1 MARMDREIG
10 KRKAVPKARHTGP
23 AAMKDGSLKPVAK
36 AKQEG
41 RGSGKAAKPAQVRSY
56 EQNVDG
62 DWAEGDMGAGDYGA
76 PGGSSKV
83 SGGYGVT
90 QVKQIKSKAP
100 SSGSFRASD
109 GLGGGKGGMAVHK
122 SARGVGMHTD
132 KMMYEEDY

>member
-10 KRKAVPKARHTGP
+10 KRRAVPKARHTGP
-23 AAMKDGSLKPVAK
+23 AAMKAAAPPMRESKPKSGIK
-36 AKQEG
+36 A
-41 RGSGKAAKPAQVRSY
+41 SKPAPVRSY
-56 EQNVDG
+56 EQNVDA

-76 PGGSSKV
+76 PGGSSKA
-83 SGGYGVT
+83 SGYGVT
-90 QVKQIKSKAP
+90 QVKQIKGKGP